1 MKRIYLSSPHLS
13 GDEIRRIQEVIQ
25 SNWISTTG
33 PELEAFESEFCRTTG
48 SKHAVALNSGTAAVH
63 LSMILAG
70 IRHGDEVMCSTFTF
84 VASANPILY
93 EGAKPVFIDSEP
105 QTWNLSPSLL
115 EEFLKKRAKRS
126 KIPKALMLVHLYGQ
140 AADVDPIKK
149 LCEEYGVLLIEDA
162 AEALGAKYHGR
173 QVGLDGRFG
182 IFSFNGNK
190 IITTSGGGVLV
201 TRNEQEAVLA
211 RKLASQA
218 KDPAPHYQHSLR
230 GYNYRLSNVLA
241 AIGISQLR
249 VLEQRVRARREN
261 FQRYQNAL
269 KDLPGVA
276 FMPEPEGFFSTR
288 WLTCILVDPKK
299 SRGTNR
305 ETIRK
310 HLESLQIESR
320 PLWKPMHLQPLFQDC
335 EIVGGGLSEH
345 LFEQGLSLPSG
356 SLLSPTDLQRVIDAV
371 RECF

>member
-1 MKRIYLSSPHLS
+1 MKKIYLSSPHLS
-13 GDEIRRIQEVIQ
+13 GDEIRRIQDVIQ

-33 PELEAFESEFCRTTG
+33 PELEAFESEFCRATG
-48 SKHAVALNSGTAAVH
+48 AQHAVALNSGTAAIH

-70 IRHGDEVMCSTFTF
+70 VRSGDEVMCSTFTF

-105 QTWNLSPSLL
+105 NTWNLSPGLL
-115 EEFLKKRAKRS
+115 DEFLKKRAKRS

-140 AADVDPIKK
+140 SADLDPIKK
-149 LCEEYGVLLIEDA
+149 LCEQYGVLLIEDA

-201 TRNEQEAVLA
+201 THRKDEAALA

-218 KDPAPHYQHSLR
+218 KDPAPYYQHSLR
-230 GYNYRLSNVLA
+230 GFNYRLSNVLA
-241 AIGISQLR
+241 AIGVSQLR
-249 VLEQRVRARREN
+249 VLEQRVQARREN
-261 FQRYQNAL
+261 FQRYQSAL
-269 KDLPGVA
+269 KDLPGVS

-288 WLTCILVDPKK
+288 WLTCVLVDPQK
-299 SRGTNR
+299 SGGTDR

-310 HLESLQIESR
+310 HLEGLQIESR
-320 PLWKPMHLQPLFQDC
+320 PLWKPMHLQPLFGDC
-335 EIVGGGLSEH
+335 EVVGGRLSEH